1 MRRSWHRIGTV
12 ACDFPRLNEV
22 VLSERT
28 AAEFID
34 ELNLDRLGACPMCLF
49 DLAWTL
55 REGRRPTHGLV
66 NRTADWVWLEIED
79 SLKSAVVR
87 ARMREVPHA
96 EDALYDLELNGWEGI
111 LVRAV
116 VLRLAAEMAA
126 EMFS

>member
-1 MRRSWHRIGTV
+1 
-12 ACDFPRLNEV
+12 
-22 VLSERT
+22 VLSERA

-34 ELNLDRLGACPMCLF
+34 DLDLDCLGACPMCLF

-66 NRTADWVWLEIED
+66 NRTADWVWLEIEE
-79 SLKSAVVR
+79 SLTSAVVR
-87 ARMREVPHA
+87 ARMHEVPHA

-116 VLRLAAEMAA
+116 VLRLACEMAD
-126 EMFS
+126 EMSRSG